1 MNYVNIE
8 IAAGLATVKL
18 NRPEARNALCIQMME
33 ELRDTARKL
42 QTNTD
47 VHAVILC
54 ADGPFS
60 AGADLA
66 ENAFAGG
73 ETPPTKLELREF
85 LKLGPD
91 MCKAWEDVEAYTVAA
106 IEGYCVGGA
115 SALASALDYRVCGES
130 AFFRLPEIPLGINMS
145 WNTIPRLVAQIGP
158 ARTKE
163 YVIFG
168 KRVSAQDAL
177 AWGLC
182 EQVVADGDSLSAAQ
196 GLAEE
201 VLALPPIAVRM
212 TKQSVNATAYALA
225 NATSFMDRDQ
235 YMLAVQ
241 TQDFAES
248 VSAFMEKRK
257 PRFKGD

>member
-1 MNYVNIE
+1 MDFLKVDIDG
-8 IAAGLATVKL
+8 GLAKVKIA
-18 NRPEARNALCIQMME
+18 RSEARNALSIQLME
-33 ELRDTARKL
+33 ELRDVARKL

-47 VHAVILC
+47 VQAVVLS
-54 ADGPFS
+54 AEGPFS
-60 AGADLA
+60 AGADLS
-66 ENAFAGG
+66 ENPFRGKG
-73 ETPPTKLELREF
+73 EAPTKLELREF

-91 MCKAWEDVEAYTVAA
+91 MCKAWEDIEAYTIAA

-115 SALASALDYRVCGES
+115 SALVAAVDYRVCGRS

-158 ARTKE
+158 ARTKD

-168 KRVSAQDAL
+168 ERVDAEKAL
-177 AWGLC
+177 SWGLC
-182 EQVVADGDSLSAAQ
+182 EKVVDDGAAEGEALDKAKQ
-196 GLAEE
+196 

-225 NATSFMDRDQ
+225 QATSFMDRDQ

-241 TQDFAES
+241 TEDFTES
-248 VSAFMEKRK
+248 VAAFMEKRA
-257 PRFKGD
+257 PVFRGN